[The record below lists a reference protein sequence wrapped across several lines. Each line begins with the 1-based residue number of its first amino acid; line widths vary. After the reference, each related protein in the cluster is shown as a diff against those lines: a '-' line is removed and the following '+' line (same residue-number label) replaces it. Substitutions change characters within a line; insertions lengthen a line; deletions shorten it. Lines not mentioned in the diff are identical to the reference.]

1 MFKSVTFEVI
11 GDQHLNCEKCEQ
23 RVMHLLAPVQGVRQV
38 RAQARDQ
45 RIEVLIDT
53 TAVEPATLAA
63 CLSGAG
69 YDTRVVG

>member
-1 MFKSVTFEVI
+1 MFKSITFEVI
-11 GDQHLNCEKCEQ
+11 GTQHLHCEKCEP
-23 RVMHLLAPVQGVRQV
+23 RVTRLLARVQGVRQV
-38 RAQARDQ
+38 RAQALDQ